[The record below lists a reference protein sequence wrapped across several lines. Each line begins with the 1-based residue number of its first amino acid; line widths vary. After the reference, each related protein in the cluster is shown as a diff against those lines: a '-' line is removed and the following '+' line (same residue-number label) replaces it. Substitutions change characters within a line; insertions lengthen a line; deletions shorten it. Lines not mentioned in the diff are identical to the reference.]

1 MRKIRILLADDH
13 AVLRAGL
20 RSLLEREPDMEVVGE
35 AGDGLETVRQAKEFS
50 PDVVVMDLTMP
61 RMDGMEATR
70 EMSRLG
76 LPSKV
81 LALTMH
87 DDEQYLYRLIE
98 AGGAGYILK
107 SSADT
112 DLMVAIRT
120 VFQGG
125 VFLYVS
131 AATGLLRDYLE
142 RTRSAGADPFDGL
155 SQREVQ
161 VLRLTAEGY
170 SNQEIGRRL
179 ALSTKTVDS
188 YRGRIMEKLDL
199 HHRSE
204 LIRYALR
211 KGLLQ
216 T

>member
-1 MRKIRILLADDH
+1 MSKIRILLADDH

-35 AGDGLETVRQAKEFS
+35 ASDGLEAVRQAQELL

-70 EMSRLG
+70 EISRLG
-76 LPSKV
+76 LTSKV

-112 DLMVAIRT
+112 DLMAAIRT
-120 VFQGG
+120 VSQGG
-125 VFLYVS
+125 VFLYAS

-142 RTRSAGADPFDGL
+142 RTRSAGAAPFDGL

-170 SNQEIGRRL
+170 SNQEIGRQL
-179 ALSTKTVDS
+179 GLWTETVDS
-188 YRGRIMEKLDL
+188 YRGRIMEKLNL
-199 HHRSE
+199 RHRSE

>member
-35 AGDGLETVRQAKEFS
+35 AGDGHEAVRQARELS

-61 RMDGMEATR
+61 GMDGMEATR
-70 EMSRLG
+70 EISRLG

-107 SSADT
+107 SSAET
-112 DLMVAIRT
+112 DLMAAIRT
-120 VFQGG
+120 VSQGG
-125 VFLYVS
+125 VFLYAS

-142 RTRSAGADPFDGL
+142 RTRSTGADPFDGL

-170 SNQEIGRRL
+170 SNQEIGSQL
-179 ALSTKTVDS
+179 VLSTKTVDS

>member
-1 MRKIRILLADDH
+1 VSKIRILLADDH

-35 AGDGLETVRQAKEFS
+35 AGDGHEAVRQARELL

-61 RMDGMEATR
+61 GMDGMEATR
-70 EMSRLG
+70 EISRLG

-87 DDEQYLYRLIE
+87 DDEQYLYRVIE
-98 AGGAGYILK
+98 AGGVGYILK

-112 DLMVAIRT
+112 DLMAAIRT
-120 VFQGG
+120 VSQGG
-125 VFLYVS
+125 VFLYAS

-142 RTRSAGADPFDGL
+142 RTRSAGDDPFDGL

-170 SNQEIGRRL
+170 SNQEIGRQL

>member
-1 MRKIRILLADDH
+1 M
-13 AVLRAGL
+13 LRAGL
-20 RSLLEREPDMEVVGE
+20 RSLLEREPDIEVVGE
-35 AGDGLETVRQAKEFS
+35 AGDGLEAVRQAKELS

-70 EMSRLG
+70 EMTRLG

-87 DDEQYLYRLIE
+87 DDEQYLCRVIE

-112 DLMVAIRT
+112 DLMAAIRT
-120 VFQGG
+120 VSQGG
-125 VFLYVS
+125 VFLYAS

-142 RTRSAGADPFDGL
+142 RARSAGADPFDGL

-170 SNQEIGRRL
+170 SNQEIGRQL

-204 LIRYALR
+204 LIHYALR